1 MAPTSEVKM
10 TASIDTMSPD
20 EITAAI
26 DTAEYRHHRIE
37 LRPGVITP
45 GAQDTPALEAQI
57 GIDTDFTGKRVLDIG
72 ARDGYFSFL
81 AEQRGA
87 SEVVAL
93 DNVPPN
99 LTGFDVAKRLLS
111 SRVEYVVDNV
121 YNLSPKT
128 FGTFDVVFF
137 LGVIYHLR
145 HPLLALDRIW
155 DVCNMGA
162 DLYVETHM
170 IDEGL
175 VADDGSLRNLADIG
189 PELASFPIWQ
199 YLPNRRLGNDFTSN
213 WAPNAVGLADVL
225 GGTGFDVR
233 RQWRVAFRGGA
244 TGVAR
249 ALDEDDQ
256 RVVDSAREWDLVRGN
271 VIRTDMDA

>member
-20 EITAAI
+20 ENTAAL
-26 DTAEYRHHRIE
+26 DTAENWHHRIE

>member
-1 MAPTSEVKM
+1 M
-10 TASIDTMSPD
+10 
-20 EITAAI
+20 
-26 DTAEYRHHRIE
+26 
-37 LRPGVITP
+37 ITP

-175 VADDGSLRNLADIG
+175 VSDDGSLRNLADIG

>member
-1 MAPTSEVKM
+1 M
-10 TASIDTMSPD
+10 TAPIDTMGPD
-20 EITAAI
+20 EIAAAI
-26 DTAEYRHHRIE
+26 ATAEYWHHRIE
-37 LRPGVITP
+37 LRPGCITP

-57 GIDTDFTGKRVLDIG
+57 GIDTDFTGKRVLDVG

-87 SEVVAL
+87 REVIAL
-93 DNVPPN
+93 DNVPPT
-99 LTGFDVAKRLLS
+99 LTGFDVAKRLLG

-121 YNLSPKT
+121 YNLTPEI
-128 FGTFDVVFF
+128 FGKFDVVFF

-155 DVCNMGA
+155 DVCEMGA

-175 VADDGSLRNLADIG
+175 VAKDGSLRTLADLG

-199 YLPNRRLGNDFTSN
+199 YLPNRRLGNDFTSK
-213 WAPNAVGLADVL
+213 WAPSSVGLADVL
-225 GGTGFDVR
+225 EGTGFAIR
-233 RQWRVAFRGGA
+233 RQWRVAFRGGE

-249 ALDEDDQ
+249 LLDADEQ
-256 RVVDSAREWDLVRGN
+256 RAVDSAREWDLVRGN
-271 VIRTDMDA
+271 VIRTETDAR